1 MPVSERAK
9 WLTRDKSD
17 ESVECWTGDE
27 EDGVG
32 LDDGSRSDDGCRCI
46 CDCVTL
52 ASGFAPPFAAVPS
65 SHSFSVRPPVCGSQP
80 VPTCLHPPTLAGR
93 LRSHV
98 GDNQHNLVRV
108 MLLSVEVISAMS
120 VLVAAIAVPG
130 VLHSSD
136 KNNWRTKN
144 LHLLPTKKWWKT
156 IMVTIVEINRGV

>member
-1 MPVSERAK
+1 MPVSEGAK

-17 ESVECWTGDE
+17 ESVDCWTGDE

-52 ASGFAPPFAAVPS
+52 ASGFAVPFAAVP

-80 VPTCLHPPTLAGR
+80 VTTCLPPPTLAGR

-98 GDNQHNLVRV
+98 GDNQHHLVRV

-130 VLHSSD
+130 LLHSFD
-136 KNNWRTKN
+136 KNNWQ
-144 LHLLPTKKWWKT
+144 TKKWRQ
-156 IMVTIVEINRGV
+156 EPSPLSY